1 MQIMRFTS
9 ETFRM
14 HCAFRKKSRAGK
26 WMFYIMKGSTCCS
39 VRAKGPRFNAFA
51 FKLSF
56 KCSTYTLTNS
66 YEPQLHINDTHN

>member
-14 HCAFRKKSRAGK
+14 HCAFKKKSRRE
-26 WMFYIMKGSTCCS
+26 MDVFYIMKGLTCCL
-39 VRAKGPRFNAFA
+39 VRVKGPRFNAFA

-56 KCSTYTLTNS
+56 KCSTYT
-66 YEPQLHINDTHN
+66 